1 MYLFQFSINYDKINL
16 YIQISKSLVF
26 EIFFIFGKLK
36 VIKELMYMNYGY
48 VRVSTHKQKTDRQM
62 SELLEAGIEK
72 KKIFTDKQS
81 GKDFNR
87 ENYQKLKKKIK
98 KGDCIFIKSIDRLGR
113 NYTEIIN
120 EWNELTKIIHCDIV
134 VLDMSLLDT
143 RERKDNLIGKFISD
157 IVLQILSFVA
167 ENERVNIRQRQ
178 LEGIKIAKEKGVR
191 FGKPPKELPS
201 NFYDL
206 CEQYKIG
213 NLSISNILSLTNI
226 SRATFYRKYK
236 QIINQ

>member
-1 MYLFQFSINYDKINL
+1 
-16 YIQISKSLVF
+16 
-26 EIFFIFGKLK
+26 
-36 VIKELMYMNYGY
+36 MNYGY
-48 VRVSTHKQKTDRQM
+48 VRVSTQKQKTDRQII
-62 SELLEAGIEK
+62 ELLGTGLDK
-72 KKIFTDKQS
+72 KKIFIDKQS

-87 ENYQKLKKKIK
+87 ENYQRLKKKLK

-120 EWNELTKIIHCDIV
+120 EWNEITKIIHCDIV

-167 ENERVNIRQRQ
+167 ENERVNIKQRQ

-191 FGKPPKELPS
+191 FGKPPKELPY
-201 NFYDL
+201 NFKEL
-206 CEQYKIG
+206 CEQYKTGQIT
-213 NLSISNILSLTNI
+213 IQEILSNSNI
-226 SRATFYRKYK
+226 SRATFYRKFK
-236 QIINQ
+236 FLN

>member
-1 MYLFQFSINYDKINL
+1 
-16 YIQISKSLVF
+16 
-26 EIFFIFGKLK
+26 
-36 VIKELMYMNYGY
+36 MNYGY
-48 VRVSTHKQKTDRQM
+48 VRVSTQKQKTDRQM
-62 SELLEAGIEK
+62 VELIETGIDK
-72 KKIFTDKQS
+72 KKIFVDKQS

-87 ENYQKLKKKIK
+87 ESYQKLKKKLK

-120 EWNELTKIIHCDIV
+120 EWNEITKIIHCDIV

-167 ENERVNIRQRQ
+167 ENERVNIKQRQ

-191 FGKPPKELPS
+191 FGKPPKELPE
-201 NFYDL
+201 NFDYL
-206 CEQYKIG
+206 CEQYKTG
-213 NLSISNILSLTNI
+213 QLTLNNIITLTHI

-236 QIINQ
+236 EITNL

>member
-1 MYLFQFSINYDKINL
+1 
-16 YIQISKSLVF
+16 
-26 EIFFIFGKLK
+26 
-36 VIKELMYMNYGY
+36 MNYGY
-48 VRVSTHKQKTDRQM
+48 VRVSTQKQKTDRQM
-62 SELLEAGIEK
+62 VELIETGIDK
-72 KKIFTDKQS
+72 KKIFVDKQS

-87 ENYQKLKKKIK
+87 ESYQKLKKKLK

-120 EWNELTKIIHCDIV
+120 EWNEITKILHCDIV

-167 ENERVNIRQRQ
+167 ENERVNIKQRQ

-191 FGKPPKELPS
+191 FGKPPKELPE
-201 NFYDL
+201 NFDCL
-206 CEQYKIG
+206 CMLYKNGKMSIQEILL
-213 NLSISNILSLTNI
+213 LSKI
-226 SRATFYRKYK
+226 SRATFYRKIKDY
-236 QIINQ
+236 

>member
-1 MYLFQFSINYDKINL
+1 
-16 YIQISKSLVF
+16 
-26 EIFFIFGKLK
+26 
-36 VIKELMYMNYGY
+36 MNYGY
-48 VRVSTHKQKTDRQM
+48 VRVSTQKQKTDRQVI
-62 SELLEAGIEK
+62 ELLESGIDK
-72 KKIFTDKQS
+72 RKIFVDRQS

-87 ENYQKLKKKIK
+87 ENYQKLKKKLK

-120 EWNELTKIIHCDIV
+120 EWNEITKIMSCDIV

-167 ENERVNIRQRQ
+167 ENERVNIKQRQ

-191 FGKPPKELPS
+191 FGKPPKELPD
-201 NFYDL
+201 NFNCL
-206 CEQYKIG
+206 CEQYRTG
-213 NLSISNILSLTNI
+213 QLTLSNIMSITQV

-236 QIINQ
+236 EIVNL

>member
-1 MYLFQFSINYDKINL
+1 
-16 YIQISKSLVF
+16 
-26 EIFFIFGKLK
+26 
-36 VIKELMYMNYGY
+36 MNYGY
-48 VRVSTHKQKTDRQM
+48 VRVSTQKQKTDRQVI
-62 SELLEAGIEK
+62 ELLEAGIDS
-72 KKIFTDKQS
+72 KKIYIDKQS

-87 ENYQKLKKKIK
+87 ESYQKLKRKLK

-120 EWNELTKIIHCDIV
+120 EWNEITKIIHSDIV

-143 RERKDNLIGKFISD
+143 RERNDNLIGKFISD

-167 ENERVNIRQRQ
+167 ENERENIKQRQ

-201 NFYDL
+201 NFNYL
-206 CEQYKIG
+206 CEQYKLG
-213 NLSISNILSLTNI
+213 NLSLQEIMNISNI

-236 QIINQ
+236 CN

>member
-1 MYLFQFSINYDKINL
+1 MY
-16 YIQISKSLVF
+16 
-26 EIFFIFGKLK
+26 
-36 VIKELMYMNYGY
+36 YGY
-48 VRVSTHKQKTDRQM
+48 VRVSTQKQKTDRQVI
-62 SELLEAGIEK
+62 ELLEVGINS
-72 KKIFTDKQS
+72 KKIYIDKQS

-87 ENYQKLKKKIK
+87 ENYQKLKKKLR
-98 KGDCIFIKSIDRLGR
+98 KGDCVFVKSIDRLGR

-120 EWNELTKIIHCDIV
+120 EWNEITKIIHSDIV

-143 RERKDNLIGKFISD
+143 RERTDNLIGKFISD

-167 ENERVNIRQRQ
+167 ENERTNIKQRQ

-201 NFYDL
+201 NFKYL
-206 CEQYKIG
+206 CEQYKLG
-213 NLSISNILSLTNI
+213 NLTLQEIITQSNI

-236 QIINQ
+236 NN

>member
-1 MYLFQFSINYDKINL
+1 
-16 YIQISKSLVF
+16 
-26 EIFFIFGKLK
+26 
-36 VIKELMYMNYGY
+36 MNYGY
-48 VRVSTHKQKTDRQM
+48 VRVSTQKQKTDRQM
-62 SELLEAGIEK
+62 IELLGAGIEK

-98 KGDCIFIKSIDRLGR
+98 KGDCVFIKSIDRLGR

-201 NFYDL
+201 NFIDL
-206 CEQYKIG
+206 CEQYKTG
-213 NLSISNILSLTNI
+213 NISITNILSLTNL

-236 QIINQ
+236 EITHQ

>member
-1 MYLFQFSINYDKINL
+1 
-16 YIQISKSLVF
+16 
-26 EIFFIFGKLK
+26 
-36 VIKELMYMNYGY
+36 MNYGY
-48 VRVSTHKQKTDRQM
+48 ARVSTQKQKTDRQIV
-62 SELLEAGIEK
+62 ELLAANIEK
-72 KKIFTDKQS
+72 NKIYIDKQS

-87 ENYQKLKKKIK
+87 EKYQKLKKKLK

-120 EWNELTKIIHCDIV
+120 EWNEITKLIHCDIV

-167 ENERVNIRQRQ
+167 ENERTNIKQRQ

-201 NFYDL
+201 NFNYL
-206 CEQYKIG
+206 CEQYELG
-213 NLSISNILSLTNI
+213 NINLQDILKASNI
-226 SRATFYRKYK
+226 SRATFYRKFK
-236 QIINQ
+236 EKTIS